1 MEKLNN
7 SLENLKESLKYL
19 AEENITGMNDSELVD
34 YAVHFIHEVVLDNSL
49 YEIAV
54 KNNITGTDFD
64 RWADIAMEKLENQK
78 EDETIE
84 EHDLVALLK
93 DVRN

>member
-1 MEKLNN
+1 MENL
-7 SLENLKESLKYL
+7 SQSIENLKESLTYL
-19 AEENITGMNDSELVD
+19 AEENISEMSEAELVD
-34 YAVHFIHEVVLDNSL
+34 YAVSFIHDIVLDNSL

-64 RWADIAMEKLENQK
+64 RWADLAMDKLENQK

-93 DVRN
+93 DVRS